1 MFQEILHQLLGIT
14 SGQLTWQDYTVA
26 AVGAAI
32 FLLLRPVFR
41 ALFFSLKRSSRI
53 AKTASQIIC
62 VALAASWVGL
72 ALNVFGYLMTLTI
85 ILPLLALILIGNT
98 IYVFVA
104 KEE

>member
-14 SGQLTWQDYTVA
+14 SDQLTWQDYTVA
-26 AVGAAI
+26 AVGALI
-32 FLLLRPVFR
+32 FLMLKPVFR
-41 ALFFSLKRSSRI
+41 SLFFTIKRSSRI
-53 AKTASQIIC
+53 ARTASLIIC

-72 ALNVFGYLMTLTI
+72 VLNVFGYLMTLTI